1 MNPGRILLAIAVLAA
16 AGCATAPRGE
26 PSLSDREKNARYES
40 REAVVGAVEH
50 WALDGKL
57 ALSGGQDGGSGRL
70 NWRTQPGFSELD
82 FRGTLGRGAWQL
94 DITPELATLDL
105 ANGERWQAPE
115 VSSLVVDHLG
125 WSIPVDSLSWWVRGL
140 EAPGSNAE
148 RVLDNEGRIET
159 LMQHGWTV
167 DYERYKEFSGVIM
180 PTRLEA
186 RNGELTVK
194 LIMRDWT
201 FPVQSEHDS

>member
-1 MNPGRILLAIAVLAA
+1 MNPGRLLIASLVLVL
-16 AGCATAPRGE
+16 AGCATSPRNE
-26 PSLSDREKNARYES
+26 TTLSDLEKSARYES
-40 REAVVGAVEH
+40 RVAEVGSIQQ

-57 ALSGGQDGGSGRL
+57 ALSGGDDGGSGRL
-70 NWRTQPGFSELD
+70 NWRTEPGLSELD

-94 DITPELATLDL
+94 DITPDLATLDL

-115 VSSLVVDHLG
+115 VSTLVMDHLG

-140 EAPGSNAE
+140 AEPGSSAL
-148 RVLDNEGRIET
+148 RVLDENGQIES
-159 LMQHGWTV
+159 LNQHGWKV
-167 DYERYKEFSGVIM
+167 DYERYKEFSGVTM

-186 RNGELTVK
+186 RSGELTVK

-201 FPVQSEHDS
+201 FPVQSENDS